1 MRARIG
7 GMPLS
12 QVLPAL
18 LALAADPRT
27 DGHAEVRVPE
37 GFRLEEVARELRQPS
52 ALALD
57 ARGRVWLAQAA
68 PAGAELDASEVL
80 VLVDDDHDGAFE
92 TRVVFARGLARASGL
107 ELGLGGVWV
116 AAGRALVF
124 LPDRDDDLV
133 PDGPPEVRLDGFGRQ
148 DERAAPHSLA
158 FGPDGWLYGCQG
170 EPCQGRVGAPGTP
183 DELRTPIGA
192 GVWRYH
198 PERREVEL
206 FARGPRRPTGLA
218 FDAGGQAFVSAH
230 DDAHLFHAP
239 PGGRCAGES
248 GGGALATIADHR
260 HELAAGAPPGAAGR
274 GALVYEADAFPPEW
288 RGRILF
294 ADASGARVLADELV
308 PSGSGFVARQAP
320 ELLEAPGAR
329 FVGFALAPEGG
340 VYLLDSGAARADG
353 LGRLWRLSYGPHRAL
368 KVDLAALPNGE
379 LVRLLFHS
387 NAWFARHAQG
397 LLHGRDPDGEVQAA
411 LRRVALEKGDGRRE
425 LRALWALHVAGG
437 IDPRLGLE
445 LLDSSDELVRAWTV
459 RCLLERRPASSELCN
474 ALALRAMRE
483 PSPVVR
489 LALAAGLQRLPLA
502 QRFGLA
508 RALVAH
514 GEDAQ
519 DPNLPLLLRFGLE
532 DLAVAEPEH
541 ARVLAH
547 ETRIET
553 LAAFLGGAA
562 QTPDPATLAIE
573 NVAVLPMEREVVL
586 ADQTVL
592 VRDGRIVALG
602 PAGALAVPAD
612 ARRID
617 GRGRYLMPGLADMHV
632 HVWDENDLYLF
643 VANGVTTVRNMF
655 GAPLHLDWRARIE
668 RGELVGPRLYT
679 AGPIIDGAPAVWP
692 GSTELVDPDEAAGVV
707 AAQKAAGYDFLK
719 PYARLTRECYEA
731 LVIAGEEQG
740 LALMGHVPEA
750 LTLADVLEAHQH
762 TIEHMGGWAE
772 AAQRPDSPYRSV
784 DFATEALAWQ
794 EVDAERL
801 AGVAAAVRAA
811 GSWNCP
817 TLVVLQKWQ
826 QGDEARALLARPEMR
841 YVSPFLRAAWE
852 PGSPSNYLARLPA
865 ATTAAAR
872 RSVPAMQRAVRALR
886 DAGGGILLGTD
897 MGNPCVVA
905 GFAVHEELVNL
916 VAAGLT
922 PFEALRAGTAD
933 AARCMGAEEDWGTL
947 VPGRRADLI
956 LLEAN
961 PLEDVRNAAR
971 RVGVVLHGR
980 WFPAEELAAELER
993 RAQAFESR

>member
-1 MRARIG
+1 MV
-7 GMPLS
+7 LS

-18 LALAADPRT
+18 LALAADPRA
-27 DGHAEVRVPE
+27 DGHAEARVPV

-68 PAGAELDASEVL
+68 PADAEASELL

-92 TRVVFARGLARASGL
+92 TRVVFAHGLARVSGF
-107 ELGLGGVWV
+107 ELGLDGVWI
-116 AAGRALVF
+116 AAAPALLF

-133 PDGPPEVRLDGFGRQ
+133 PDGPPEVRLDGFGRL
-148 DERAAPHSLA
+148 DERGAPHSLA

-170 EPCQGRVGAPGTP
+170 EPGQGRVGAPGTP

-198 PERREVEL
+198 PERREIEPFV
-206 FARGPRRPTGLA
+206 RGPRRPSGLA
-218 FDAGGQAFVSAH
+218 FDALGQAFVSAH
-230 DDAHLFHAP
+230 EGGHLFHAP
-239 PGGRCAGES
+239 PGGRCACEGTE
-248 GGGALATIADHR
+248 GALATIADHR
-260 HELAAGAPPGAAGR
+260 HGLDAGTAGR

-288 RGRILF
+288 RGRILM
-294 ADASGARVLADELV
+294 ADASGRRVLADELV
-308 PSGSGFVARQAP
+308 RSGSGFVARHAS
-320 ELLEAPGAR
+320 ELLEAPDAHL
-329 FVGFALAPEGG
+329 VGLALAPEGD

-353 LGRLWRLSYGPHRAL
+353 CGRLLRLGYGPHRAL

-387 NAWFARHAQG
+387 NAWFARHAQR
-397 LLHGRDPDGEVQAA
+397 LLHGRDPDGAVPAA

-445 LLDSSDELVRAWTV
+445 LLASDDEFVRAWTV

-474 ALALRAMRE
+474 ALALLAMRE

-532 DLAVAEPEH
+532 DLAAAEPEH

-562 QTPDPATLAIE
+562 QPPEPTTLAIE

-602 PAGALAVPAD
+602 PASALAVPAD

-740 LALMGHVPEA
+740 LPLMGHVPEA
-750 LTLADVLEAHQH
+750 LTIADVLEAHQH

-784 DFATEALAWQ
+784 DFTTEALAWQ

-801 AGVAAAVRAA
+801 ASVAAAVRAA
-811 GSWNCP
+811 GTWNCP

-841 YVSPFLRAAWE
+841 YVSPFLRAAWA
-852 PGSPSNYLARLPA
+852 PDSPSNYLARLPA

-947 VPGRRADLI
+947 APGRRADLI

-961 PLEDVRNAAR
+961 PLDDVRNAAR

-980 WFPAEELAAELER
+980 WFPAEELTAELER